1 MKQFEL
7 LHQPESPILVA
18 RLVLAIG
25 SRVDPPGQRGRQQL
39 LAGVL
44 TRGCG
49 ELNAE
54 DFANKVESFGASLRC
69 DAGDDFLV
77 IALKCNNDD
86 AIFLLPLLLD
96 MLESPS
102 CDKDQVNLERDLNIQ
117 TIQRMR
123 EDPFYLCHEK
133 LRLLLFSDGPYG
145 HDPIGIKNDLEKI
158 EPKLLLQISKQL
170 SARSALLVL
179 AGNPS
184 LSLQEQCIN
193 RISGWTSEIEA
204 GPPLI
209 PEPLNNFAAVRC
221 RTEQVVMMIGFR
233 TVEIQ
238 NPDALLLRILQ
249 VHLGVGMSCRLF
261 HVIREE
267 LGLAYDIGAELI
279 TRSSDSPMIWHLSC
293 GIDRAPEALSAFL
306 GEWRRLL
313 EQPISAAELNLA
325 VAKIKGQEALS
336 CETLSQRADR
346 LAALLSYGLP
356 KNHSELCLKKLP
368 HISPEELQQAAQ
380 RLLQKPNLSVC
391 GPASA
396 LNDLKHQWQ
405 VAMS

>member
-1 MKQFEL
+1 MKQVEL

-18 RLVLAIG
+18 RLVLAFG

-54 DFANKVESFGASLRC
+54 DFANKVESYGANLRC
-69 DAGDDFLV
+69 DAGEDFLV
-77 IALKCNNDD
+77 VALKCNNDD
-86 AIFLLPLLLD
+86 ANFLLPLLLD
-96 MLESPS
+96 MLETPS
-102 CDKDQVNLERDLNIQ
+102 CERDQVNLERDLNMQ

-133 LRLLLFSDGPYG
+133 LRQLLFSDGPYG
-145 HDPIGIKNDLEKI
+145 HDPIGTRNDLEKI
-158 EPKLLLQISKQL
+158 EPKSLVQISKQL
-170 SARSALLVL
+170 SAQSALLVL
-179 AGNPS
+179 AGNPPS
-184 LSLQEQCIN
+184 SLQEQCVN
-193 RISGWTSEIEA
+193 RISGWTNKIEA
-204 GPPLI
+204 GPLLI
-209 PEPLNNFAAVRC
+209 PEPLGNFAAVRC
-221 RTEQVVMMIGFR
+221 KTEQVVMMIGFR
-233 TVEIQ
+233 TIEIQ

-261 HVIREE
+261 HVMREE

-279 TRSSDSPMIWHLSC
+279 TRRSDSPMIWHLSC
-293 GIDRAPEALSAFL
+293 GIDRAAEALNAFL
-306 GEWRRLL
+306 GEWRRLI
-313 EQPISAAELNLA
+313 EQPISAAEFNLA

-356 KNHSELCLKKLP
+356 TNHSELCLKKLP
-368 HISPEELQQAAQ
+368 HISPAELQQAAQ

-391 GPASA
+391 GPAA
-396 LNDLKHQWQ
+396 AINDLKHQWQ

>member
-1 MKQFEL
+1 MKQVEL

-18 RLVLAIG
+18 RLVLAFG

-54 DFANKVESFGASLRC
+54 DFANEVESYGANLRC

-77 IALKCNNDD
+77 VALKCNNDD
-86 AIFLLPLLLD
+86 ANFLLPLLLD
-96 MLESPS
+96 MLEMPS
-102 CDKDQVNLERDLNIQ
+102 CERDQVNLERDLNMQ

-133 LRLLLFSDGPYG
+133 LRQLLFSDGPYG
-145 HDPIGIKNDLEKI
+145 HDPIGTRNDLEKI
-158 EPKLLLQISKQL
+158 EPKSLIQISKQL
-170 SARSALLVL
+170 AAQSALLVL
-179 AGNPS
+179 AGNPPS
-184 LSLQEQCIN
+184 SLQEQCVN
-193 RISGWTSEIEA
+193 RISGWTNKIEA
-204 GPPLI
+204 GPLLI
-209 PEPLNNFAAVRC
+209 PEPLENFAAVRC

-233 TVEIQ
+233 TIEIH

-261 HVIREE
+261 QVMREE

-293 GIDRAPEALSAFL
+293 GIDRATEALNAFL
-306 GEWRRLL
+306 GEWRRLI

-368 HISPEELQQAAQ
+368 DISPAELQQAAK
-380 RLLQKPNLSVC
+380 RLLQNPKLSVC
-391 GPASA
+391 GPAAA